1 MGGAGGALDMFNNL
15 LRLKVS
21 LSAIIENTL
30 KTLIMYYL
38 KVEEKLTIL
47 FLWQIDAFVLTFGRS
62 DNIRRAE
69 NL

>member
-1 MGGAGGALDMFNNL
+1 MGGAGGALDMFNL

-21 LSAIIENTL
+21 LSVIIENTL
-30 KTLIMYYL
+30 KTIIIYYL